1 MFKFVTDELRF
12 SSLFI
17 VHYVKK
23 RRFRSEMQYFSAFIM
38 VTIYT
43 PIIRSYSSAC
53 GWNLIIKLELILK
66 YKLITACI
74 TAAVLAGCGS
84 DDSSTSVNIQAYD
97 GAIMGIAGNFSC
109 DNDVSGTIGTTNYQG
124 MGVADATILTYSIES
139 CSFNFVPT
147 SGAVDV
153 SNGKA
158 MDSVS
163 LSIPKGLFTSTS
175 GNTPI
180 ATPFTTLV
188 AKALPAG
195 SSYDESSAS
204 EVLSKV
210 LGSSFLNNTGLSVSQ
225 LMTNLDQSLSSL
237 SGTNKSQLLATTHV
251 LTDVIARSSTD
262 GLTTDQ
268 IATATQNIAAK
279 VVIDNPSYGEGTTYV
294 TVPSSVNLD
303 AVKDS
308 VLDTPVDVGVV
319 TKPSSPVENPDSST
333 GSTGGTGGTGSVGGG
348 TGGA

>member
-1 MFKFVTDELRF
+1 
-12 SSLFI
+12 
-17 VHYVKK
+17 
-23 RRFRSEMQYFSAFIM
+23 MQYFSAFIV

-84 DDSSTSVNIQAYD
+84 DDSSTSVNVQAYD
-97 GAIMGIAGNFSC
+97 GAIMGIVGNFSC
-109 DNDVSGTIGTTNYQG
+109 TNGVSGDIGKTNFQG
-124 MGVADATILTYSIES
+124 MGAASASVLTYAPES
-139 CSFNFVPT
+139 CSFNFIPT
-147 SGAVDV
+147 TGAVDV

-163 LSIPKGLFTSTS
+163 LSIPKGLFTAGS
-175 GNTPI
+175 TPI

-195 SSYDESSAS
+195 SSYDESTAS

-210 LGSSFLNNTGLSVSQ
+210 LGSNFLNNTGLSVSQ

-237 SGTNKSQLLATTHV
+237 SGTNKSQLLATAHV
-251 LTDVIARSSTD
+251 LTDIIARSSTD

-279 VVIDNPSYGEGTTYV
+279 VVLDNASYGDGTTYV

-319 TKPSSPVENPDSST
+319 TKPSSPVENPDNSTDST

-348 TGGA
+348 TGDA

>member
-1 MFKFVTDELRF
+1 
-12 SSLFI
+12 
-17 VHYVKK
+17 
-23 RRFRSEMQYFSAFIM
+23 MQYFSAFIM

>member
-1 MFKFVTDELRF
+1 M
-12 SSLFI
+12 
-17 VHYVKK
+17 
-23 RRFRSEMQYFSAFIM
+23 
-38 VTIYT
+38 
-43 PIIRSYSSAC
+43 
-53 GWNLIIKLELILK
+53 K
-66 YKLITACI
+66 YKLITACV
-74 TAAVLAGCGS
+74 TAAVLSGCGS

-195 SSYDESSAS
+195 SSYDESTAS

-210 LGSSFLNNTGLSVSQ
+210 LGSNFLNNTGLSVSQ

-251 LTDVIARSSTD
+251 LTDVMANASASS
-262 GLTTDQ
+262 LTTDQ

-279 VVIDNPSYGEGTTYV
+279 VVNDNSSYGDGRKYV
-294 TVPSSVNLD
+294 TVPSTVDLD
-303 AVKDS
+303 AVKDA
-308 VLDTPVDVGVV
+308 VIDDVKTIPDVGVV
-319 TKPSSPVENPDSST
+319 EKDSQPVENPGNAT
-333 GSTGGTGGTGSVGGG
+333 GGSGTGGTGGNGLGGN
-348 TGGA
+348 A

>member
-1 MFKFVTDELRF
+1 
-12 SSLFI
+12 
-17 VHYVKK
+17 
-23 RRFRSEMQYFSAFIM
+23 MQYFSAFIM

-66 YKLITACI
+66 YKLITACV
-74 TAAVLAGCGS
+74 TAAVLSGCGS

-195 SSYDESSAS
+195 SSYDESTAS

-210 LGSSFLNNTGLSVSQ
+210 LGSNFLNNTGLSVSQ

-251 LTDVIARSSTD
+251 LTDVMANASASS
-262 GLTTDQ
+262 LTTDQ

-279 VVIDNPSYGEGTTYV
+279 VVNDNTSYGDGVKYV
-294 TVPSSVNLD
+294 TVPSTVDLD
-303 AVKDS
+303 AVKDA
-308 VLDTPVDVGVV
+308 VIDDVTTIPDVGVV
-319 TKPSSPVENPDSST
+319 EKDSQPVENPGNAT
-333 GSTGGTGGTGSVGGG
+333 GGSGTGGTGGNGLGGN
-348 TGGA
+348 A